1 MRLDE
6 GQELGGVH
14 GCYQVTGVEDRALDL
29 EIPAGFILRVVVVDH
44 TLDF

>member
-14 GCYQVTGVEDRALDL
+14 GCYQVTGVEDRALDF